1 MEIKEIFKEIK
12 GNQKYK
18 KNIKEFAVSN
28 GIYTFILKNGG
39 KLEIPVAE
47 FHDAVSVEPLI
58 EQANKLC

>member
-12 GNQKYK
+12 GNPKYK

-28 GIYTFILKNGG
+28 GVYTFILKNGE

-47 FHDAVSVEPLI
+47 FHVEPLI